1 MIRAIGVDLIEIG
14 RIRSLITRQP
24 RFLTRCFTAAEQ
36 AELAGRADSAPGF
49 AARFA
54 AKEAFQK
61 VWPESFSWLDVW
73 VEKNGR
79 VPVLGFAPHIANT
92 MAQQQLVAHLSLS
105 HAKTHAIATVVLE
118 QRA

>member
-1 MIRAIGVDLIEIG
+1 MIRAVGVDLIEIH
-14 RIRSLITRQP
+14 RIRAVISRQP
-24 RFLTRCFTAAEQ
+24 RFIERCFTELER

-73 VEKNGR
+73 VEKRGR
-79 VPVLGFAPHIANT
+79 VPVLAFAPHIASK
-92 MAQQQLVAHLSLS
+92 MAAEHLVAHLSLS

-118 QRA
+118 QRT